1 MDEEKLKSIRD
12 EYLTRSDKV
21 DYSLDLPE
29 AETDVMLALWRG
41 EGPYNT
47 SKVMKLIGEHKGWK
61 PSTLISFLSRLEEK
75 GFIMSY
81 KDGKERFYIPLAE
94 KEIYVKR
101 LTEKLNSASAQAF
114 LPILKIFQR
123 RSIRPFRAPW
133 KRTAAATD
141 IFCTARAS
149 TATTKT
155 CVCRSAKSAT
165 ALRFT

>member
-94 KEIYVKR
+94 KFVSKYHG
-101 LTEKLNSASAQAF
+101 NSISSLLDSVYSDRDFSDDDIDELIAW
-114 LPILKIFQR
+114 LETR
-123 RSIRPFRAPW
+123 RVR
-133 KRTAAATD
+133 
-141 IFCTARAS
+141 
-149 TATTKT
+149 
-155 CVCRSAKSAT
+155 
-165 ALRFT
+165 

>member
-47 SKVMKLIGEHKGWK
+47 SKVMKLIGERKGWK

-101 LTEKLNSASAQAF
+101 LTEKFVSKYHGNSISSLLDSVYSDRDFSDDDIDELIAW
-114 LPILKIFQR
+114 LETR
-123 RSIRPFRAPW
+123 RVR
-133 KRTAAATD
+133 
-141 IFCTARAS
+141 
-149 TATTKT
+149 
-155 CVCRSAKSAT
+155 
-165 ALRFT
+165 